1 MLPQTAGVDTV
12 LPFSRRYTAA
22 KADLPKSNTK
32 ARHWTMSNTWPSA
45 AFKSPSSSPGW
56 EIFKSSRTVLVDFTF
71 PWSRNVFKSH

>member
-32 ARHWTMSNTWPSA
+32 ARH
-45 AFKSPSSSPGW
+45 
-56 EIFKSSRTVLVDFTF
+56 
-71 PWSRNVFKSH
+71 